1 MVIGKMLER
10 LEVECAIVGDGSRA
24 GEAVQQD
31 RFELLLMDCQ
41 MPEMDGYEA
50 TRALRRDWAA
60 DQIPIVALTADA
72 SDESRERCRQAGM
85 NDHLSKPLTL
95 ARLAARLERW
105 LRAESPSRLRAS

>member
-24 GEAVQQD
+24 VEAVQQD

-50 TRALRRDWAA
+50 TRLIRQWERTHEKKLRRDCEKWRHASS
-60 DQIPIVALTADA
+60 VAKCGVLST
-72 SDESRERCRQAGM
+72 ESYSIG
-85 NDHLSKPLTL
+85 
-95 ARLAARLERW
+95 
-105 LRAESPSRLRAS
+105 